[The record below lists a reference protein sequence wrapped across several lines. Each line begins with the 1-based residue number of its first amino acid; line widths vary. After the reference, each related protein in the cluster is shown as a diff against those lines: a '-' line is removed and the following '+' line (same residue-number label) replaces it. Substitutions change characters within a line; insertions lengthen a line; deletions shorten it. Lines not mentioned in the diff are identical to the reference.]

1 MVLVLMDPVDTALSE
16 DVQEA
21 LDTQSCL
28 NTGEAQI
35 QMAFLLPT
43 RFHLYIA
50 SAAEF
55 NSK

>member
-21 LDTQSCL
+21 LDPQSCL